1 MKRIISG
8 FLYGLAMI
16 LQVVL
21 LWLPMEFQDLYD
33 TRMGFMRQIL
43 FMNESYPVSVS
54 KWIFWI
60 LMVAL
65 VICFIE
71 LTRQRRVKKAF
82 PYLMELWIVLITG
95 LSTFG
100 ILHIGSESPLYYY
113 DLMCFS
119 VIALINLLLVFKIRK
134 SIKRGF

>member
-1 MKRIISG
+1 MKKIVSG

-21 LWLPMEFQDLYD
+21 LWLPFEFQDLYD
-33 TRMGFMRQIL
+33 TRLGFMRQIL
-43 FMNESYPVSVS
+43 FMNESYPVKVS
-54 KWIFWI
+54 SWIFWI
-60 LMVAL
+60 LMIAL
-65 VICFIE
+65 VVCFIE
-71 LTRQRRVKKAF
+71 LTRQRRVKKVF
-82 PYLMELWIVLITG
+82 PYLMEIWIVLITG

-100 ILHIGSESPLYYY
+100 ILHIGSENPLYYY

-119 VIALINLLLVFKIRK
+119 VVTFISLLLVFKIRK

>member
-33 TRMGFMRQIL
+33 TRLGFMRQIL

-54 KWIFWI
+54 KWIF
-60 LMVAL
+60 
-65 VICFIE
+65 
-71 LTRQRRVKKAF
+71 
-82 PYLMELWIVLITG
+82 
-95 LSTFG
+95 
-100 ILHIGSESPLYYY
+100 
-113 DLMCFS
+113 
-119 VIALINLLLVFKIRK
+119 
-134 SIKRGF
+134 

>member
-1 MKRIISG
+1 MKKIVSG
-8 FLYGLAMI
+8 FLYGLAMV

-21 LWLPMEFQDLYD
+21 LWLPTEFQELYD
-33 TRMGFMRQIL
+33 THLGFMRQIL
-43 FMNESYPVSVS
+43 FMNENYPVSITR
-54 KWIFWI
+54 WIFWA
-60 LMVAL
+60 LMIAV
-65 VICFIE
+65 VVCFIE
-71 LTRQRRVKKAF
+71 LTRNNRPKKVF

-100 ILHIGSESPLYYY
+100 ILHIGRTDPLYYY

-119 VIALINLLLVFKIRK
+119 VVALINLLLVFKIRK

>member
-1 MKRIISG
+1 MKKIVSG
-8 FLYGLAMI
+8 FLYGLAMV

-21 LWLPMEFQDLYD
+21 LWLPSEFQDLYD
-33 TRMGFMRQIL
+33 TRLGFMRQIL

-54 KWIFWI
+54 RWIFWI

-65 VICFIE
+65 VVCFIE
-71 LTRQRRVKKAF
+71 LTRQRRVKKVF

-95 LSTFG
+95 LTTFG

-119 VIALINLLLVFKIRK
+119 VIAFINLLLVFKIRK